1 MPTPKR
7 SVIWWQQTPLICRA
21 QAPGPETASQVV
33 MMQWEDEG
41 DDGEDESPLIIRKRK
56 GMTKIEAE
64 PEIEVVVEPH
74 SSPVETAQA
83 SQAKR
88 VKTFVQKRK
97 THEVPLPRL
106 VTSKDKE
113 RRWKRVRNVNAGTVE
128 DLTRFE
134 TVGSSPTPAL
144 SRASIM
150 ANPRIHELAEKPGSS
165 LHVVLQT
172 VSKLLPYG
180 SC

>member
-1 MPTPKR
+1 M
-7 SVIWWQQTPLICRA
+7 SFV
-21 QAPGPETASQVV
+21 
-33 MMQWEDEG
+33 
-41 DDGEDESPLIIRKRK
+41 
-56 GMTKIEAE
+56 
-64 PEIEVVVEPH
+64 
-74 SSPVETAQA
+74 
-83 SQAKR
+83 
-88 VKTFVQKRK
+88 VKTFVQKQK

-113 RRWKRVRNVNAGTVE
+113 RRWKRVQNVNAGTVE

-165 LHVVLQT
+165 LHVVLRT